1 MNQKVQECLEKL
13 QAAEK
18 SKQQQ
23 EKEKV
28 LTDLGLCYYK
38 PAEKEYKGP
47 ICEYNDKK
55 EYGRWIKV
63 YEEVSDEEYQ
73 ELLKHY
79 PPASEVIYEDFDCNT
94 EKNLQKI
101 SFYLLVLVFV
111 VYIIAFIISFINRY
125 ITGATIL
132 AGVLTLLSALIG
144 YWTICVFTN
153 ISSRATKIHQILA
166 AKEKK

>member
-18 SKQQQ
+18 SKQQR

-28 LTDLGLCYYK
+28 LTDLGLFYYK
-38 PAEKEYKGP
+38 PAEKDYKGP

-79 PPASEVIYEDFDCNT
+79 TPKSEVVYEDFNCDK

-111 VYIIAFIISFINRY
+111 VYIIVFIVSFISGG
-125 ITGATIL
+125 ITGAAVL
-132 AGVLTLLSALIG
+132 AGAFTLLSALIA

-166 AKEKK
+166 EKEKR